1 MRKLKWQHR
10 ARNMPKKRLPA
21 IPDRTVREK
30 VTQGRSEIRW
40 DSVVEK
46 VWKGIKGNQGD
57 ILSIERFAG
66 HKT

>member
-1 MRKLKWQHR
+1 
-10 ARNMPKKRLPA
+10 MPKKRLPA